1 GRFVWEQP
9 QEDSFEFLKQAL
21 VRAATLA
28 YPDFSRP
35 FEIHPDACD
44 YGLGAVL
51 LQRVDNVERPLAFAS
66 RLLSK
71 SEANYSI
78 TEKECLALVW
88 AVKKFRSYIWGMETL
103 VVTDHHALC
112 WLLTKKDL
120 AGRLARWSLQL
131 QEFLLR
137 IAHRSGRLHSDAD
150 ALTLPS
156 RRGKGIRRRFTLC
169 VSRP

>member
-1 GRFVWEQP
+1 M
-9 QEDSFEFLKQAL
+9 
-21 VRAATLA
+21 A
-28 YPDFSRP
+28 YAR
-35 FEIHPDACD
+35 
-44 YGLGAVL
+44 
-51 LQRVDNVERPLAFAS
+51 

-71 SEANYSI
+71 SEGNYSI

-137 IAHRSGRLHSDAD
+137 IAHRNGRLQADAD
-150 ALTLPS
+150 ALSRYPTDAPQEEKLQCMFAALSVDLESKSDLQCAQRTEWKLVFAELEKKTLPPIS
-156 RRGKGIRRRFTLC
+156 
-169 VSRP
+169 S